1 MGKFSHRDDNADA
14 SRGGPL
20 ADVAVLD
27 LSRSIAGAYAAKLL
41 GDLGAD
47 VVKVEPPG
55 GDPARHAGPFP
66 PGDPDP
72 EASAPFLY
80 FNTSKRSVTL
90 DIADEADRGRLAELV
105 GRYDVVVAD
114 GPEGDLARAGIGLA
128 DLRSWNPDVVLTTIS
143 GFGSDGP
150 HAGYRST
157 HLIACA
163 VGGWADTC
171 GLPDREPLQS
181 GGRLTDTVG
190 GAYAAVATLGAIE
203 ARARRGAGDHVDV
216 SIQEAAITC
225 ALGPTMFYEYRQ
237 MIGSR
242 NSRFNTGPSY
252 NVPCGTG
259 HIGVNVL
266 TEAQWETLCLFIGR
280 PEMLDDPRF
289 TDYHGRTAYAEEI
302 LEAIVAAFAER
313 DAEEVFHDAQSW
325 RLPFGTVVSPQQSL
339 ALVADAER
347 GYFEEHEHDTAGPLR
362 TPRIPFL
369 MAATP
374 SRPGRP
380 PRLGEHDA
388 EVAIELAG
396 AASAG
401 RTSPRAAAVTS
412 GMADDAAK
420 AAPLAGLR
428 VVDMTMFQ
436 AGPMVTLMASDLG
449 ADVIKIE
456 AIQRLDGW
464 RGSGTGGGRPWENS
478 GLFNWV
484 NRGKRGITLNLTDPR
499 GPALVRQLVATAD
512 AVVENFTPRVMG
524 NFGLDYESLR
534 AITPDLVML
543 SMPGFGGTGSWRDYA
558 AFAWTTEQMSTI
570 CHLTGY
576 EDGGPMFTGTTC
588 GDPLA
593 GLMGAVAL
601 LSALH
606 HRRLTGEGQHV
617 DLSQIEAC
625 TSFMGDLL
633 IEAQLTHADPG
644 RHGNRSTTMAPHGI
658 YPCRD
663 DRWVAVA
670 CRDDEEWRALATAMG
685 ITGTALPHPTTEARV
700 AAAAELDALVA
711 GWTADQFAE
720 DVMHRLQALGVP
732 AGAVLNGP
740 ELLAD
745 RHLRARGF
753 FIPQERADIGI
764 KHHLAEPFRLA
775 DTPLPEARRAPYLG
789 EFNREVLCDLLGVGD
804 DEHAALERDHVIGTA
819 PLGSDAPTA
828 LRGGGGRRRRGRG
841 CDRARRRA
849 GGRRPAPVAVA
860 VAPAGA
866 AGPWRSG
873 DRDRRP
879 DRAPWSRAAVAS
891 CRRRPVR

>member
-1 MGKFSHRDDNADA
+1 MT
-14 SRGGPL
+14 
-20 ADVAVLD
+20 DVAVLD

-47 VVKVEPPG
+47 VLKVEPPG
-55 GDPARHAGPFP
+55 GDPARHTGPFP
-66 PGDPDP
+66 SDRPDP

-80 FNTSKRSVTL
+80 FNTSKRSVTV
-90 DIADEADRGRLAELV
+90 DVAGAAGRARLAQLV

-114 GPEGDLARAGIGLA
+114 GPEGDLAGAGVGLA
-128 DLRSWNPDVVLTTIS
+128 DLRGWNPDVILATIS

-150 HAGYRST
+150 HAGYQST

-190 GAYAAVATLGAIE
+190 GAYAAVAMLGAIE
-203 ARARRGAGDHVDV
+203 ARARRGAGGDHVDV

-225 ALGPTMFYEYRQ
+225 ALGPTMFYEYRG
-237 MIGSR
+237 MVGSR

-252 NVPCGTG
+252 NVPCGRG
-259 HIGVNVL
+259 YIGVNVL

-302 LEAIVAAFAER
+302 LEAIVAAFADR
-313 DAEEVFHDAQSW
+313 DAEDVFHDAQSW
-325 RLPFGTVVSPQQSL
+325 RLPFGTVVSPRQSL
-339 ALVADAER
+339 ALVAHAER
-347 GYFEEHEHDTAGPLR
+347 EYFEEHEHDTLGSLR

-380 PRLGEHDA
+380 PRLGEHEA
-388 EVAIELAG
+388 AVAAELAG
-396 AASAG
+396 PGGLAG
-401 RTSPRAAAVTS
+401 RTSPRATPVAR
-412 GMADDAAK
+412 GGDDPAK
-420 AAPLAGLR
+420 ASPLAGLR

-456 AIQRLDGW
+456 AVQRLDGW

-484 NRGKRGITLNLTDPR
+484 NRGKRGITLNLVDPR
-499 GPALVRQLVATAD
+499 GPALVRRLVATAD

-524 NFGLDYESLR
+524 NFGLGYESLR

-543 SMPGFGGTGSWRDYA
+543 SMPGFGGTGSWHDYA

-576 EDGGPMFTGTTC
+576 EDTGPLFTGTTC

-601 LSALH
+601 LGALH

-617 DLSQIEAC
+617 DLSQVEAC
-625 TSFMGDLL
+625 TSFMGDGL
-633 IEAQLTHADPG
+633 IEAQLTGRDPG
-644 RHGNRSTTMAPHGI
+644 RHGNRSATMAPHGI

-670 CRDDEEWRALATAMG
+670 CRDDAEWRVLATEM
-685 ITGTALPHPTTEARV
+685 ALEDDRRFADVAGRL
-700 AAAAELDALVA
+700 AAAADLDALVA
-711 GWTADQFAE
+711 GWSVDQHAE
-720 DVMHRLQALGVP
+720 DVMHRLQALGIP

-740 ELLAD
+740 ELLTD
-745 RHLRARGF
+745 RHLDARGF

-764 KHHLAEPFRLA
+764 KQHLAEPFRLA

-789 EFNREVLCDLLGVGD
+789 EFNREVLCDLLGVTD
-804 DEHAALERDHVIGTA
+804 DEYAALERDHVIGTA
-819 PLGSDAPTA
+819 PLGS
-828 LRGGGGRRRRGRG
+828 
-841 CDRARRRA
+841 
-849 GGRRPAPVAVA
+849 
-860 VAPAGA
+860 
-866 AGPWRSG
+866 
-873 DRDRRP
+873 
-879 DRAPWSRAAVAS
+879 
-891 CRRRPVR
+891 